1 MPKIPT
7 STINLKLGKG
17 LSFSSK
23 DSNGNKISV
32 GTPEIDGEEFNGFSP
47 GDMMLTSLAACSGI
61 DVVTILKKQ
70 RQYVTNLEI
79 KVTGT
84 QEKDAPWT
92 WIKAHIEYTIKGQ
105 NLNKNW
111 IKRAIDLSENKYC
124 SIGSTI
130 APKCTITSDFVLIEE
145 Q

>member
-7 STINLKLGKG
+7 SIINLKLGKG
-17 LSFSSK
+17 LSFSSE

-105 NLNKNW
+105 NHKVSVVL
-111 IKRAIDLSENKYC
+111 L
-124 SIGSTI
+124 GSNTFWLFARESFKALFQPRSGYQNI
-130 APKCTITSDFVLIEE
+130 I
-145 Q
+145 

>member
-1 MPKIPT
+1 M
-7 STINLKLGKG
+7 NHLKLGKG
-17 LSFSSK
+17 LSFSST
-23 DSNGNKISV
+23 DSNGNIICV
-32 GTPEIDGEEFNGFSP
+32 GAPEIDGEPFNGFNP

-61 DVVTILKKQ
+61 DGVTILKKQ
-70 RQYVTNLEI
+70 RQDITNLEI

-84 QEKDAPWT
+84 QEEVAPWT
-92 WIKAHIEYTIKGQ
+92 WIQAHIQYTITGQ
-105 NLNKNW
+105 NLNKEW

-130 APKCTITSDFVLIEE
+130 APKCTITSDFVLIQE